1 MFSIEIQVFVQLLLG
16 CRKGGGGGR
25 TNTKNKKQKGEEERN
40 EVCIQEWVSM

>member
-16 CRKGGGGGR
+16 CWKGGR